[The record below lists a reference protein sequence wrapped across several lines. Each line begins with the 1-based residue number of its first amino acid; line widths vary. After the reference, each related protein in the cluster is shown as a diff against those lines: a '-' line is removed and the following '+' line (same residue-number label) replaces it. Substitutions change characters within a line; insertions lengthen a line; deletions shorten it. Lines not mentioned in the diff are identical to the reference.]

1 MTRFPG
7 KDACFRIVGRS
18 WGRYPYY
25 SRGMIAE
32 VFPYGYQEKGGGFA
46 EGGDGELVTEK
57 PLL

>member
-1 MTRFPG
+1 
-7 KDACFRIVGRS
+7 
-18 WGRYPYY
+18 
-25 SRGMIAE
+25 MIAE